1 MALELSYVA
10 GVSERERERVL
21 HRRALEPG
29 GPDTPVRPGRSEAER
44 EREREREKKGGN
56 EGVMGGARAEGY
68 AAACLRGTERGEERE

>member
-1 MALELSYVA
+1 M
-10 GVSERERERVL
+10 RERERVI

-44 EREREREKKGGN
+44 ERERKKKGGN

>member
-1 MALELSYVA
+1 M
-10 GVSERERERVL
+10 RERESNTQAGL
-21 HRRALEPG
+21 RAW

-44 EREREREKKGGN
+44 ERERGKKKGGN